1 MLVTERNEHLWYFR
15 DQLAYSHQIYEVA
28 QGIQSEELKE

>member
-1 MLVTERNEHLWYFR
+1 MLVIERNEHLLYFR
-15 DQLAYSHQIYEVA
+15 DQLAYSHQIHEGA